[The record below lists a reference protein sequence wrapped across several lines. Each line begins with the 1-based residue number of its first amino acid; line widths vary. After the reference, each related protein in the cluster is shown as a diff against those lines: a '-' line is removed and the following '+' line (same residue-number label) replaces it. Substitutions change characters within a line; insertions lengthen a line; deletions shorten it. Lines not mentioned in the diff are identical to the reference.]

1 MSDDIIVR
9 NYTMSDFD
17 DLLMIQKESFPPPFP
32 EELWWNKAHIQAHT
46 ETFPDGGLIAWI
58 GDEPAGSAT
67 SLITTLHGTDHT
79 WEEVA
84 DNGYIRNSHDPNG
97 DTLYGIDVCV
107 RPKYRG
113 FGVAKAL
120 YDERKKMVER
130 LGLKR
135 YVAGCR
141 IPDFQH
147 APKDMAAKDYVAE
160 VQSGLRKDR
169 VLTFMLK
176 QGLTVKQIIPE
187 YLDDDESR
195 NYGVIVEWQ
204 NRNLL

>member
-9 NYTMSDFD
+9 TYTMNDFD
-17 DLLMIQKESFPPPFP
+17 DLLTIQKESFPPPFP
-32 EELWWNKAHIQAHT
+32 EDLWWKQDHIKAHT
-46 ETFPDGGLIAWI
+46 EIFPQGGLIAWV
-58 GDEPAGSAT
+58 GNEPAGSAT
-67 SLITTLHGTDHT
+67 SLITNLDGSDHT
-79 WEEVA
+79 WEEIA
-84 DNGYIRNSHDPNG
+84 DDGYIRKTHDPDG

-120 YDERKKMVER
+120 YDERKALVER

-141 IPDFQH
+141 IPDFHH
-147 APKDMAAKDYVAE
+147 APKDMRAEEYVAE
-160 VQSGLRKDR
+160 VQSGKRKDQ

-176 QGLTVKQIIPE
+176 QGLTVIQIIPE
-187 YLDDDESR
+187 YLEDDESR
-195 NYGVIVEWQ
+195 NCGVLVEWQ
-204 NRNLL
+204 NRNLR